1 MDNNQDGIIIE
12 NTEELDRLEYV
23 DNDNLPIFKTVNVT
37 KKDFSLYE
45 LFRKYNKGKVIY
57 EVNFQ
62 RNEVW
67 ETKQKYELIES
78 ILMGLP
84 LPIFYFKQSED
95 EYIVVD
101 GKQRLSTLFSYF
113 RNEFALKNL
122 RILSEL
128 NGKKF
133 EDLTGEYSIY
143 QSQLEDYQIY
153 SHLILPPTPDR
164 ILFDIFDRV
173 NRGGTKLN
181 KQEIRNALYHGKGLD
196 MINEIV
202 KTKEFIKATK
212 LKPDKDRRM
221 RASYLMTRFLAFY
234 MYFGNQL
241 DDDEEVYEYKEI
253 DGLLEHVL
261 LCLNKKSDNERK
273 SLYVMSLNCLTM
285 SYDLIG
291 SGVFRKSLNQSNP
304 INMNIFETTMYLMSR
319 IYLSECKG
327 YSGNIREIVFNVINS
342 DEFLSCIGDSRD
354 GYIKVYK
361 RFQLMDE
368 IAEEILDDYKN
379 SGKRAKVN

>member
-1 MDNNQDGIIIE
+1 MDNNQEGIIIE
-12 NTEELDRLEYV
+12 NTEELDQLEYS

-45 LFRKYNKGKVIY
+45 LFRKYNKGKIVY
-57 EVNFQ
+57 EVDFQ

-113 RNEFALKNL
+113 RNEFALRNL
-122 RILSEL
+122 RVLSEL

-153 SHLILPPTPDR
+153 SHLILPPTPDK

-202 KTKEFIKATK
+202 KTKEFINATN
-212 LKPDKDRRM
+212 LTPDKDRRM
-221 RASYLMTRFLAFY
+221 KASYLMTRFLAFY
-234 MYFGNQL
+234 LYFGNQL
-241 DDDEEVYEYKEI
+241 DVDGKTYEYREI
-253 DGLLEHVL
+253 DDLMEYTLI
-261 LCLNKKSDNERK
+261 CLNRKNEEEHKRLYML
-273 SLYVMSLNCLTM
+273 SLGCLEM
-285 SYDLIG
+285 AHDLVG
-291 SGVFRKSLNQSNP
+291 TGVFRKALNQSNP
-304 INMNIFETTMYLMSR
+304 INMNIFETTMYLMSKL
-319 IYLSECKG
+319 YLSNSKI
-327 YSGNIREIVFNVINS
+327 YNGNIREKVLNVINS

-354 GYIKVYK
+354 GYTKVYR
-361 RFQLMDE
+361 RFEFMDA
-368 IAEEILDDYKN
+368 IAKEILND
-379 SGKRAKVN
+379 